1 MTEKNHLR
9 IKFGCLAD
17 PLEDQLQRQGY
28 HIPDPISVKR
38 LSAVMHSLNVV
49 YIHGLISDSAR
60 SRALKKLMKMI
71 CEAARSLEGS
81 A

>member
-1 MTEKNHLR
+1 MTEKNLLR
-9 IKFGCLAD
+9 IEFGCLAD
-17 PLEDQLQRQGY
+17 PLEDQLRGQGY
-28 HIPDPISVKR
+28 HIPDPNSVKR
-38 LSAVMHSLNVV
+38 LSAAMHSLNVV
-49 YIHGLISDSAR
+49 YIYGLISDSAR